1 VDAQDNGF
9 IDVNTCFGPDH
20 GMVQAAG
27 APLAAL
33 VEETRRHG
41 VRLALTSSL
50 LAAQADLDGGNRL
63 AVEAAS
69 DPANRLGAI
78 AVVSAKQP
86 GSAAAVVAAAE
97 AAGVLGY
104 RLDGGVWSFPTPEA
118 VREVLRAVA
127 PTGKPLLVP
136 LSTVGGA
143 MGFGEATAIGAATEG
158 LGSAVILLGAHY
170 IHVADDLRAAVR
182 YPHLYLETSALAHWR
197 SVETAVAL
205 IGADRLLLGTGSP
218 RRPGAS
224 AIEIVRLARIPD
236 DAKRAILAGNA
247 ARLFGLPAGPVD
259 VTPPTL
265 PARSWDSHT
274 HHGPFIFDVP
284 QVADADLV
292 GELLT
297 GPTSQAVASSAI
309 GIFAAPAEGND
320 QAVAAAANGG
330 PLGYV
335 VADPHDLA
343 FTEDQLRRHL
353 GRTGMVGVKVHGEWS
368 QLPTAT
374 PKMAALFDLL
384 ARFGRP
390 VKIHNT
396 GEDWADALL
405 TIARKH
411 PKLPIVIAH
420 AGLGTPSIRAGE
432 LAAGTDNVY
441 LEMCSSFASLT
452 EVRRLVA
459 TAPVERVLWGSDAPL
474 LDPGFVYGTYADALL
489 SPEATE
495 RVFWSNA
502 AALYGG

>member
-1 VDAQDNGF
+1 MATEDRGF
-9 IDVNTCFGPDH
+9 IDVNAVFGPDH
-20 GMVQAAG
+20 GMVQVAG
-27 APLAAL
+27 APLASL

-41 VRLALTSSL
+41 VRLALASSL
-50 LAAQADLDGGNRL
+50 LAAAADLESGNRH

-69 DPANRLGAI
+69 DPANRVGAI
-78 AVVSAKQP
+78 AVLTAKQP
-86 GSAAAVVAAAE
+86 DTARAVVAAGE
-97 AAGVLGY
+97 AAGVAGY

-143 MGFGEATAIGAATEG
+143 MGFGEATAIGAATAD
-158 LGSAVILLGAHY
+158 LGIPVILLGAHY

-182 YPHLYLETSALAHWR
+182 YPHLHLETSALAHWR
-197 SVETAVAL
+197 AVETAVGL
-205 IGADRLLLGTGSP
+205 VGAERLLLGTGSP

-224 AIEIVRLARIPD
+224 AIDVVLLARIPD
-236 DAKRAILAGNA
+236 EAKRAILAGNA
-247 ARLFGLPAGPVD
+247 ARLFGLPTAPAD
-259 VTPPTL
+259 VALPAL

-284 QVADADLV
+284 QVSDADLV

-297 GPTSQAVASSAI
+297 GGSSQAVASSAV

-320 QAVAAAANGG
+320 QAVAAAATGG

-353 GRTGMVGVKVHGEWS
+353 GKPGMVGVKVHGEWS
-368 QLPTAT
+368 QLATAT

-396 GEDWADALL
+396 GDDWADALEA
-405 TIARKH
+405 IARRH
-411 PKLPIVIAH
+411 PTLPIVIAH
-420 AGLGTPSIRAGE
+420 AGLGTPSLRAGQMT
-432 LAAGTDNVY
+432 ARTDNVY
-441 LEMCSSFASLT
+441 LEMCSSFAFLP
-452 EVRRLVA
+452 EVRA
-459 TAPVERVLWGSDAPL
+459 TVNAAPVERILWGSDAPL
-474 LDPGFVYGTYADALL
+474 LDPGFVYGTYEDALFP
-489 SPEATE
+489 PEAIE

-502 AALYGG
+502 AELYGG